1 MSSPDGDHDAVD
13 ETRLLLSFVR
23 DRDVLCPLC
32 GYNLRNLTRARC
44 PECREELALA
54 VSARNLRFGWF
65 LATITP
71 GLFSG
76 IAAGFLLI
84 PMIGTTIA
92 SGGSPPWF
100 IVVLDAFG
108 WLSGIFALL
117 LIKYRFAFL
126 AQRLTVQWTWAALA
140 WAVHVAVFAVLV
152 SLIFLL

>member
-13 ETRLLLSFVR
+13 ETRLLVSFVR

-32 GYNLRNLTRARC
+32 GYNLRSLTRARC

-54 VSARNLRFGWF
+54 VSARSLRFGWF

-84 PMIGTTIA
+84 PMVGATITR
-92 SGGSPPWF
+92 GGSVPWY
-100 IVVLDAFG
+100 IVGFDAFG
-108 WLSGIFALL
+108 WLTGIFALL
-117 LIKYRFAFL
+117 LIKYRLAFL
-126 AQRLTVQWTWAALA
+126 SQRLTVQRSWAALA
-140 WAVHVAVFAVLV
+140 WVVHVTAFAVLV
-152 SLIFLL
+152 ALISLQ